1 LSPSNSLQG
10 SKFLKPTEPSADLD
24 VRNVSTMPAPKKLVQ
39 SSSNGLAPSLPRTMP
54 PPPPPPKFSTST
66 HADTGHDKN
75 NVLKKT
81 KSDSVPGRNRN
92 LILMLMGLLFLILE
106 AGAYSLYVLF
116 TMWLQLLVFSDTLVK
131 LMEYGE
137 EDDDPEENYEE
148 SVSGKSS
155 AVAARKPFWAL

>member
-1 LSPSNSLQG
+1 
-10 SKFLKPTEPSADLD
+10 
-24 VRNVSTMPAPKKLVQ
+24 
-39 SSSNGLAPSLPRTMP
+39 
-54 PPPPPPKFSTST
+54 
-66 HADTGHDKN
+66 
-75 NVLKKT
+75 
-81 KSDSVPGRNRN
+81 
-92 LILMLMGLLFLILE
+92 MLMGLLFLILE

-155 AVAARKPFWAL
+155 TVAARKPFWAL